1 MNVTIIGAG
10 NMGRG
15 IGTRAAAG
23 GHSVTFVDA
32 NPEVAAKTA
41 AEVKAAAKK
50 GATVSAASLDAELG
64 DVVMLAV

>member
-1 MNVTIIGAG
+1 MNITIIGAG

-32 NPEVAAKTA
+32 NPETA
-41 AEVKAAAKK
+41 ER
-50 GATVSAASLDAELG
+50 LPQR
-64 DVVMLAV
+64 